1 MLIWVAALHCEA
13 KPVIDFFRLK
23 KSHDHHAFD
32 IYQKDNMCCIV
43 SGIGKLNSAAATAW
57 VAALHRQSRS
67 IAWINIGTAGS
78 ESYAIGS
85 AWSINKI
92 SDIESGH
99 RYYPVP
105 LVNSQLPTEHCQTHN
120 QPDNQYDS
128 QSLSDMEASAFFG
141 TATRFSS
148 GELIHCIKVV
158 SDNSETP
165 CSRDKNEVSQLI
177 QQNMK
182 AISEFS
188 QALTELNQQIAQ
200 MGISETDWQRFLA
213 QAHFS
218 QTQKTQLK
226 SCLRFLLSQGDS
238 IDSLMSVVSAGT
250 SISASKKASSN
261 SNSQS
266 ILSCLTQRRIDFS
279 RNL

>member
-13 KPVIDFFRLK
+13 KPVIDFFHLK

-32 IYQKDNMCCIV
+32 IYQNENMCCIV

-57 VAALHRQSRS
+57 IAALYQRSRS

-78 ESYAIGS
+78 KSYDIGS
-85 AWSINKI
+85 VWLINKI
-92 SDIESGH
+92 TDIESSH

-105 LVNSQLPTEHCQTHN
+105 LINNRLPTEHCQTHN
-120 QPDNQYDS
+120 QADNQYHS
-128 QSLSDMEASAFFG
+128 QALSDMEASAFFG

-158 SDNSETP
+158 SDNSDTP
-165 CSRDKNEVSQLI
+165 CSRNKNEVSQLI
-177 QQNMK
+177 QQNIK
-182 AISEFS
+182 AITEFS
-188 QALTELNQQIAQ
+188 QALVEVNQQVAQ
-200 MGISETDWQRFLA
+200 MGILETDWQRVLSL
-213 QAHFS
+213 AHFS

-238 IDSLMSVVSAGT
+238 IDSLIETLGASTKT
-250 SISASKKASSN
+250 STN
-261 SNSQS
+261 TNSQS
-266 ILSCLTQRRIDFS
+266 ILTCLGQRRIDLS

>member
-32 IYQKDNMCCIV
+32 VYQKESMCCIV
-43 SGIGKLNSAAATAW
+43 SGIGKLNAAAATAW
-57 VAALHRQSRS
+57 IAALHQQSRS

-92 SDIESGH
+92 TDIESGH
-99 RYYPVP
+99 CYYPVP
-105 LVNSQLPTEHCQTHN
+105 LINNQLPTEHCQTHN
-120 QPDNQYDS
+120 QPDNQYHS
-128 QSLSDMEASAFFG
+128 LSLSDMEASAFFG

-148 GELIHCIKVV
+148 AELVHCIKVV

-165 CSRDKNEVSQLI
+165 CSRNKNEVSQLI
-177 QQNMK
+177 QQNIK
-182 AISEFS
+182 AITEFS
-188 QALTELNQQIAQ
+188 HGLNQLNQQVEQI
-200 MGISETDWQRFLA
+200 GISEPDWQQFLSL
-213 QAHFS
+213 AHFS

-226 SCLRFLLSQGDS
+226 NCLRFLLSQGDS
-238 IDSLMSVVSAGT
+238 IDSLMTLFGIGPR
-250 SISASKKASSN
+250 ISN
-261 SNSQS
+261 NSQS
-266 ILSCLTQRRIDFS
+266 ILSCLEQRRIDRS

>member
-1 MLIWVAALHCEA
+1 MLIWAAALHCEA
-13 KPVIDFFRLK
+13 KPVIDFFHLK

-32 IYQKDNMCCIV
+32 IYQNDTMCCIV
-43 SGIGKLNSAAATAW
+43 SGIGKINSAAATAW

-78 ESYAIGS
+78 ESAAIGS

-92 SDIESGH
+92 TDVESNQS
-99 RYYPVP
+99 YYPVP
-105 LVNSQLPTEHCQTHN
+105 LINSQLPSEHCQTHN
-120 QPDNQYDS
+120 QPDDQYHS
-128 QSLSDMEASAFFG
+128 QYLSDMEASAFFG

-148 GELIHCIKVV
+148 AELIHCIKVV
-158 SDNSETP
+158 SDNSDTP
-165 CSRDKNEVSQLI
+165 CNRNKNEVSQLI
-177 QQNMK
+177 QKNMK
-182 AISEFS
+182 AINEFS
-188 QALTELNQQIAQ
+188 QVLIELNQQIAE
-200 MGISETDWQRFLA
+200 MGILETDWQRFLA

-238 IDSLMSVVSAGT
+238 VDSLMAIIDANT
-250 SISASKKASSN
+250 RINASIN

-266 ILSCLTQRRIDFS
+266 ILSCFAQRRIDLS

>member
-13 KPVIDFFRLK
+13 KPVIDFFHLK

-32 IYQKDNMCCIV
+32 IYQTDNMCCIV

-78 ESYAIGS
+78 ESHAIGS
-85 AWSINKI
+85 VWSINKI

-99 RYYPVP
+99 SYYPVP
-105 LVNSQLPTEHCQTHN
+105 LINSRLSGGHCQTHN
-120 QPDNQYDS
+120 QPDNQYHS

-158 SDNSETP
+158 SDNSDTP
-165 CSRDKNEVSQLI
+165 CSRNKNEVSQLI

-182 AISEFS
+182 AINEFS
-188 QALTELNQQIAQ
+188 LALVELNQQIAD
-200 MGISETDWQRFLA
+200 MGILEPDWQRFLA
-213 QAHFS
+213 LAHFS

-226 SCLRFLLSQGDS
+226 HCLRFLLSQGDS
-238 IDSLMSVVSAGT
+238 VDSLIAVVTADT
-250 SISASKKASSN
+250 KASS
-261 SNSQS
+261 SNSPS
-266 ILSCLTQRRIDFS
+266 ILSCLAQRRINFS

>member
-1 MLIWVAALHCEA
+1 MLIWVSALHCEA

-43 SGIGKLNSAAATAW
+43 SGIGKQNAAAATAW
-57 VAALHRQSRS
+57 VAALHQHSRS

-78 ESYAIGS
+78 ESSAIGS

-92 SDIESGH
+92 TDIESGH
-99 RYYPVP
+99 CYYPVP
-105 LVNSQLPTEHCQTHN
+105 LINSQLPTEHCQTHN
-120 QPDNQYDS
+120 LPDTQYNS
-128 QSLSDMEASAFFG
+128 KSLSDMEASAFFG

-148 GELIHCIKVV
+148 AELVHSIKVV

-165 CSRDKNEVSQLI
+165 CSRNKNEVSQLI
-177 QQNMK
+177 QQNIK
-182 AISEFS
+182 PISEFS
-188 QALTELNQQIAQ
+188 YGLNQLNQQIEK
-200 MGISETDWQRFLA
+200 MGISEQDWQRFLS

-226 SCLRFLLSQGDS
+226 NCLRFLLSQGDS
-238 IDSLMSVVSAGT
+238 IDSLMANFSAVPG
-250 SISASKKASSN
+250 IDN
-261 SNSQS
+261 NSQS
-266 ILSCLTQRRIDFS
+266 ILSCLEQRRIDMS

>member
-32 IYQKDNMCCIV
+32 IYRSEDMCCIV
-43 SGIGKLNSAAATAW
+43 SGIGKLNAAAATAW
-57 VAALHRQSRS
+57 IAALHQKSRS

-78 ESYAIGS
+78 QSYAIGS

-92 SDIESGH
+92 TDIESGH

-105 LVNSQLPTEHCQTHN
+105 VINSQLRSEHCETHN
-120 QPDNQYDS
+120 QPDDQYQLS
-128 QSLSDMEASAFFG
+128 SLSDMEASAFFG

-148 GELIHCIKVV
+148 AELVHCIKVV

-165 CSRDKNEVSQLI
+165 CNRDKSKVSQLI
-177 QQNMK
+177 QQNIK
-182 AISEFS
+182 AITEFS
-188 QALTELNQQIAQ
+188 QGLVQLNMKIEK
-200 MGISETDWQRFLA
+200 MGISESDWQRLLS

-218 QTQKTQLK
+218 QTQKSQLK
-226 SCLRFLLSQGDS
+226 NSLRFLLSQGDS
-238 IDSLMSVVSAGT
+238 IDSLMT
-250 SISASKKASSN
+250 NFN
-261 SNSQS
+261 SGSGINPDIGKNSQA
-266 ILSCLTQRRIDFS
+266 ILSFLEQRRIDRS

>member
-1 MLIWVAALHCEA
+1 MLIWVAAMHCEA

-32 IYQKDNMCCIV
+32 IYEKDNICCIV

-78 ESYAIGS
+78 ESFAIGS

-105 LVNSQLPTEHCQTHN
+105 LINSQLPAKHCQTHN

-128 QSLSDMEASAFFG
+128 MSLSDMEASAFFS

-158 SDNSETP
+158 SDNSVTP
-165 CSRDKNEVSQLI
+165 CSRNKNEVSQLI

-182 AISEFS
+182 VISEFS
-188 QALTELNQQIAQ
+188 QALIEINQQIEQ

-218 QTQKTQLK
+218 QTQKIQLK

-238 IDSLMSVVSAGT
+238 IDSLMAVVSSGAN
-250 SISASKKASSN
+250 ASPIK
-261 SNSQS
+261 NSQS
-266 ILSCLTQRRIDFS
+266 ILSGLAQRRIDFS

>member
-32 IYQKDNMCCIV
+32 IYQKDNMYCIV
-43 SGIGKLNSAAATAW
+43 SGIGKLNSATATAW
-57 VAALHRQSRS
+57 IAALHRQSRS

-78 ESYAIGS
+78 ESYAVGS

-92 SDIESGH
+92 TDIESGH

-120 QPDNQYDS
+120 QPDIQYHS

-148 GELIHCIKVV
+148 AELIHCIKVV
-158 SDNSETP
+158 SDNSDTP
-165 CSRDKNEVSQLI
+165 CSRNKSEVSQLI
-177 QQNMK
+177 QQNIK

-188 QALTELNQQIAQ
+188 QALTLLNQQVAQ
-200 MGISETDWQRFLA
+200 MGISEPVWQRFLA

-238 IDSLMSVVSAGT
+238 IDSLMASVAAAACT
-250 SISASKKASSN
+250 NASSN

-266 ILSCLTQRRIDFS
+266 ILSCLTQRRIDLS

>member
-1 MLIWVAALHCEA
+1 MLIWVAALHCES

-43 SGIGKLNSAAATAW
+43 SGIGKLNAAAATAW
-57 VAALHRQSRS
+57 VAALHQQSRS

-78 ESYAIGS
+78 ESDAIGS

-92 SDIESGH
+92 TDMESGH
-99 RYYPVP
+99 CYYPVP
-105 LVNSQLPTEHCQTHN
+105 LINSQLPTKHCQTHN
-120 QPDNQYDS
+120 LVDNQYQS
-128 QSLSDMEASAFFG
+128 QALSDMEASAFFS

-148 GELIHCIKVV
+148 AELVHSIKVV

-165 CSRDKNEVSQLI
+165 CSRNKNEMSQLI
-177 QQNMK
+177 QQNIP

-188 QALTELNQQIAQ
+188 QGLNQLNQQVEKI
-200 MGISETDWQRFLA
+200 GISEPDWQQFLLL
-213 QAHFS
+213 AHFS
-218 QTQKTQLK
+218 QTQKIQLK
-226 SCLRFLLSQGDS
+226 NYLRFLLSQGDS
-238 IDSLMSVVSAGT
+238 IDSLMANFGAGAG
-250 SISASKKASSN
+250 ISN
-261 SNSQS
+261 NSQS
-266 ILSCLTQRRIDFS
+266 ILSCLEQRRIDLS